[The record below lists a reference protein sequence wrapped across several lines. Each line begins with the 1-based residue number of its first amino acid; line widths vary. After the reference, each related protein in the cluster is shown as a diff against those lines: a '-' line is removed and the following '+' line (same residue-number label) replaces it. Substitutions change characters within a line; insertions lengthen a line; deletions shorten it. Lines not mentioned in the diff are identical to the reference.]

1 MYANHPQQPT
11 LASYLV
17 LDWVQLY
24 QIGLIVAQAQ
34 IAREAG
40 ISALADLTTQAYR
53 VAWGL

>member
-1 MYANHPQQPT
+1 MYANLQPRPT

-24 QIGLIVAQAQ
+24 ALGALVAEAQ

-40 ISALADLTTQAYR
+40 ISALADLTAQAYR